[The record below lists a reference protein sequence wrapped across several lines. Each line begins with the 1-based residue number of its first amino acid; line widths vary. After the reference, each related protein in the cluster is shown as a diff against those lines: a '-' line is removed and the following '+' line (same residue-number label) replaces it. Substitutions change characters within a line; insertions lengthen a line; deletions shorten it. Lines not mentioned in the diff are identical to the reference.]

1 MTGRSIIFYVIAAV
15 YAFCVGFLP
24 PKVYGLA
31 ESTGPAG
38 CNAQAVH
45 NLGQT
50 GQGISLALISAGNA
64 RVSHEAFEDANSQ
77 PHAFAYNFTDESTT
91 WTTNH
96 ETWMAGIVASRGGL
110 THPNDIGVAP
120 GVDVHSAKVT
130 AGETGPDDPNR
141 VIDFSWLV
149 DALESLITDHNCAV
163 IVTGFGLKP
172 ADADPNGQSDW
183 TLLYDYYAYERDV
196 VFANAAGNTSTRIP
210 VFGDA
215 YNGITTGGLILDDPS
230 DEYVYRRVGSK
241 SGSGFTDDG
250 RRKPELAGPSQNQTM
265 PNGNGDTSWYTWT
278 SDGGETSFSAPHTAG
293 AAALLVGLADS
304 TLEPD
309 DEHNEVIKAVMVNSA
324 FGNID
329 DREGDSTEP
338 AEPNNVWHR
347 ERGYGRID
355 ALGAYETLVAGRI
368 QAGSATTQVEGWAF
382 DTLSP
387 QSDHIYTIS
396 VQEHD
401 RLVATLAWN
410 RRIEWFDEEQGSPPM
425 INEKIDPGELHEYLA
440 NLDLVV
446 YEPNNPSAA
455 IFSEALCNLNPQ
467 DNLEKCDILLAVSGD
482 CTIKVV
488 NVSANGETA
497 EYGFAFELL
506 PPITGDFDL
515 NYVVDNY
522 DFALFAG
529 EWQQQGEGLEADLWP
544 DLWVEEKDLFTFVGN
559 WLITDDRYYVG
570 Q

>member
-1 MTGRSIIFYVIAAV
+1 
-15 YAFCVGFLP
+15 
-24 PKVYGLA
+24 
-31 ESTGPAG
+31 
-38 CNAQAVH
+38 
-45 NLGQT
+45 
-50 GQGISLALISAGNA
+50 
-64 RVSHEAFEDANSQ
+64 
-77 PHAFAYNFTDESTT
+77 
-91 WTTNH
+91 
-96 ETWMAGIVASRGGL
+96 MAGIVASRGGV

-120 GVDVHSAKVT
+120 GADIHSAKVT
-130 AGETGPDDPNR
+130 AGETGPGDPNR
-141 VIDFSWLV
+141 VISFSWLA
-149 DALESLITDHNCAV
+149 DALESLINDHDCKV
-163 IVTGFGLKP
+163 IVTGIGFNP
-172 ADADPNGQSDW
+172 ADVQPDGQSDW
-183 TLLYDYYAYERDV
+183 TLLYDYYAYEHDV
-196 VFANAAGNTSTRIP
+196 VFANAAGNTSTRIL

-215 YNGITTGGLILDDPS
+215 YNGITTGGLILNDPS

-250 RRKPELAGPSQNQTM
+250 RRKPELVGPSQNQTV
-265 PNGNGDTSWYTWT
+265 PTSGSDTAWT
-278 SDGGETSFSAPHTAG
+278 TVGSSTGQTSYSVPHTASV
-293 AAALLVGLADS
+293 AALLLGLADS
-304 TLEPD
+304 TSEPD
-309 DEHNEVIKAVMVNSA
+309 DGYNEVIKAVMVNSA
-324 FGNID
+324 FPNID
-329 DREGDSTEP
+329 DKTGDSTEP
-338 AEPNNVWHR
+338 AEPNNVWHYQ
-347 ERGYGRID
+347 RGYGRID
-355 ALGAYETLVAGRI
+355 ALGAYDTLVAGRI

-401 RLVATLAWN
+401 RLVATLAWD
-410 RRIEWFDEEQGSPPM
+410 RRIEWFDEEQGIPPVV
-425 INEKIDPGELHEYLA
+425 NCKIDPGELHEYLA

-467 DNLEKCDILLAVSGD
+467 DNLEKCDILLTVSGD

-497 EYGFAFELL
+497 DYGFAFELL

-529 EWQQQGEGLEADLWP
+529 EWRQEGEGLEANLWP
-544 DLWVEEKDLFTFVGN
+544 DLQVDEKDLFTFVSN